1 MCGEGSALTA
11 SIEGSR
17 GMPRVKPPRT
27 VEQGLFGK
35 PTVLNNVE
43 TFANVP
49 MIITEGAQWFKGIG
63 PEKSPGTKAFALT
76 GSVNHTGLIE
86 VPMGT
91 TLREVIYDIGG
102 GIKGDGEFKAVQIGG
117 PSGGCLITPHLDVNL
132 DFDSLKKMGAMIG
145 SGGLVVM
152 DDSTCMVEVARFFM
166 NFTQNESCGKCVPC
180 REGTKR
186 MLELLT
192 DITEGRG
199 TMEHLDMLEELSQT
213 ISDTALCGLGK
224 TAAFPVVSTMKY
236 FRDEYISHVVDKKCP
251 AGQCKALVNLQI
263 DPELCKGC
271 TKCAR
276 LCPVSAI
283 TGELKKPHTIDVSKC
298 IKCGACK
305 EGCPFHAIS

>member
-1 MCGEGSALTA
+1 M
-11 SIEGSR
+11 
-17 GMPRVKPPRT
+17 
-27 VEQGLFGK
+27 
-35 PTVLNNVE
+35 
-43 TFANVP
+43 
-49 MIITEGAQWFKGIG
+49 
-63 PEKSPGTKAFALT
+63 
-76 GSVNHTGLIE
+76 
-86 VPMGT
+86 
-91 TLREVIYDIGG
+91 
-102 GIKGDGEFKAVQIGG
+102 
-117 PSGGCLITPHLDVNL
+117 
-132 DFDSLKKMGAMIG
+132 
-145 SGGLVVM
+145 
-152 DDSTCMVEVARFFM
+152 EVARFFM

-251 AGQCKALVNLQI
+251 AGQCKALINLQI

-283 TGELKKPHTIDVSKC
+283 SGELKKPHTIDVSKC

-305 EGCPFHAIS
+305 DGCPFHAIY